1 MEDVMTPGVQEVIVV
16 LDGGAA
22 ESFEVL
28 GERISVLVD
37 RKHTGGHEVVL
48 HVGIE
53 GAGPPPHFHPW
64 DEDFYVIDG
73 EIDFSYQGKVV
84 KLTAGGFIHFPAGT
98 PHAFRHVSKKA
109 TALAISSPSGATAFF
124 AAMDRNITEPPDFAK
139 MVAVAH
145 DHGVEVVGP
154 PA

>member
-1 MEDVMTPGVQEVIVV
+1 MTQKGQEVIVV
-16 LDGGAA
+16 AGGEAA
-22 ESFEVL
+22 EAFEVM

-37 RKHTGGHEVVL
+37 NKHTGGHEVVL
-48 HVGIE
+48 HVGVE

-73 EIDFSYQGKVV
+73 EIEFSYGGKVV
-84 KLTAGGFIHFPAGT
+84 TLGSGGFIHFPAGT
-98 PHAFRHVSKKA
+98 PHAFRHVSTQA
-109 TALAISSPSGATAFF
+109 TALAISSPSGATKFF
-124 AAMDRNITEPPDFAK
+124 AAMDRNISAPPDFAK

-154 PA
+154 AA